1 MKKIFTIVAM
11 LMAMISLNAA
21 EVTVANGTASS
32 EKAPVRGYYGDCF
45 THNQVIYPEAYL
57 QDMKGTSI
65 TSMTFH
71 VASQASAAQT
81 TVYTVSLA
89 IVSAET
95 FTGDAWGSSYYFLTD
110 ETVAVYEGTLDA
122 SQATVTFA
130 FDAPFAYEGGNL
142 LLDIQTKTRGND
154 KDASFY
160 GISTSSVQAVFANGF
175 GGGMPGTSGSGE
187 AFLPKT
193 TFTVSGEV
201 AAPCETPVDLK
212 KDEIGADFAEI
223 SWAAGSDETQWQAVV
238 MEGVAEPDWSLAQL
252 VEEPKAKFE
261 NLNPRTNYRAYV
273 RSYCAEDRQSF
284 EDMIDFRT
292 GVAVITE
299 IPWSENFND
308 GLALEGWNAA
318 GSQTI
323 SVFSNALMLGFGG
336 ETFPSWEMAITP
348 EFDVDWTALAIT
360 FKYNTADYNAS
371 FEVGY
376 IDAEGAFVVIG
387 EAYPKTKEYTLVE
400 NVLLH
405 DVPAEVK
412 HLAFRATS
420 QEPAFVYVD
429 DVVVDEATEATAI
442 SNTTAGKNAV
452 KRIVNGQLV
461 IEHNGVRYNVLG
473 TELK

>member
-32 EKAPVRGYYGDCF
+32 EKAPIEGYNGDIF
-45 THNQVIYPEAYL
+45 IRHQIIYPANYL
-57 QDMKGTSI
+57 QDLKGTSI
-65 TSMTFH
+65 QAITFYLSSP
-71 VASQASAAQT
+71 ASKALDA
-81 TVYTVSLA
+81 VYDVSLA
-89 IVSAET
+89 IVAEDR
-95 FTGDAWGSSYYFLTD
+95 FDGGYSGSSYSYNSAELTK
-110 ETVAVYEGTLDA
+110 VYEGTLDA
-122 SQATVTFA
+122 SQETVVLTFE
-130 FDAPFAYEGGNL
+130 APFAYESGNL
-142 LLDIQTKTRGND
+142 LLDIQTNTKGT
-154 KDASFY
+154 KYADASFA
-160 GISTSSVQAVFANGF
+160 GVTPAVV
-175 GGGMPGTSGSGE
+175 TEIHGSGYSSLPTYPIGGS

-201 AAPCETPVDLK
+201 AAPCETPVDLAVV
-212 KDEIGADFAEI
+212 EVGADFAEI

-261 NLNPRTNYRAYV
+261 NLSPRTNYRAYV

-292 GVAVITE
+292 GVAVITK

-318 GSQTI
+318 GDQTI

-405 DVPAEVK
+405 NVPAEVK